1 MNYLDELKN
10 KRITVLGLGVSGLS
24 TMRFF
29 ARKNIDFSVVDSR
42 ETPPNLA
49 VAEQLATRVHF
60 GALTDSVFNDA
71 ELIVISPGIALSN
84 MYIQDAIARGVE
96 VIGDVEL
103 FARLNTKP
111 VYAVTGSNGKSSVV
125 TLTYDVLNQA
135 GFNVALAGNIGTPVL
150 DVVDQDFDCYVLE
163 LSSFQL
169 ETTHSLI
176 CEASCV
182 LNISEDHMDRYD
194 SLADYA
200 NAKQRIHL
208 HSKLAVLNHDDELT
222 YTAHQPQV
230 SFGIKQGD
238 LHLLGGAFNLDGQK
252 QLQTSELKVIGIHNQ
267 LNALAVMA
275 LLTRLNL
282 SFEIYK
288 RAFNQFSGLAHRCQL
303 VAEDNGVIYVNDSK
317 ATNVGATQ
325 AALMSLANGKNIILL
340 AGGVGKGADFSPL
353 KSEISSYVKQL
364 ITFGEDKE
372 KIAALSENSK
382 QVESLELAVK
392 EAKESAVSGDIVLL
406 APACASFDMFK
417 SFEHRGEVFSELVH
431 KVVNV

>member
-10 KRITVLGLGVSGLS
+10 KSITVLGLGVSGLS

-125 TLTYDVLNQA
+125 TMTYDVLNQA

-238 LHLLGGAFNLDGQK
+238 LHLLGSAFNLDGQK

-275 LLTRLNL
+275 LLSRLNL
-282 SFEIYK
+282 SSEIYK

-340 AGGVGKGADFSPL
+340 AGGVSKGADFSPL

-372 KIAALSENSK
+372 KIAALCENSK

-431 KVVNV
+431 KVVNI

>member
-10 KRITVLGLGVSGLS
+10 KSITVLGLGVSGLS

-194 SLADYA
+194 SLADYT

-238 LHLLGGAFNLDGQK
+238 LHLLGSAFNLDGQK

-275 LLTRLNL
+275 LLSRLNL
-282 SFEIYK
+282 SSEIYK

-340 AGGVGKGADFSPL
+340 AGGVSKGADFSPL

-372 KIAALSENSK
+372 KIAALCENSK

-417 SFEHRGEVFSELVH
+417 SFEHRGEVFSELVR

>member
-42 ETPPNLA
+42 EVPPNLE
-49 VAEQLATRVHF
+49 VAEELAIRVHF

-71 ELIVISPGIALSN
+71 ELIVVSPGIALSN
-84 MYIQDAIARGVE
+84 MYIQGAIARGVE

-125 TLTYDVLNQA
+125 TLTRDVLKQA

-169 ETTHSLI
+169 ETTYSLA

-182 LNISEDHMDRYD
+182 LNISEDHMDRYN
-194 SLADYA
+194 SLVDYA

-208 HSKLAVLNHDDELT
+208 HSKLAVVNCDDALT
-222 YTAHQPQV
+222 HTSHQPQV
-230 SFGIKQGD
+230 SFSVHQGD
-238 LHLLGGAFNLDGQK
+238 YQLTNQYFSAFGETLLATG
-252 QLQTSELKVIGIHNQ
+252 ELRVIGLHNQ

-275 LLTRLNL
+275 LLKNL
-282 SFEIYK
+282 ALPVGIFK
-288 RAFNQFSGLAHRCQL
+288 AAFNQFSGLAHRCQL
-303 VAEDNGVIYVNDSK
+303 VAEHNKVLYVNDSK

-325 AALMSLANGKNIILL
+325 AALISLANGKNIILL

-353 KSEISSYVKQL
+353 KNEIETYVKQL
-364 ITFGEDKE
+364 ITFGEDRE
-372 KIAALSENSK
+372 KIAALSDNTK

-392 EAKESAVSGDIVLL
+392 LAKECAVSGDVVLL

-431 KVVNV
+431 KVVNT

>member
-10 KRITVLGLGVSGLS
+10 KKIIVLGLGVSGLS

-42 ETPPNLA
+42 EVPPNEDIA
-49 VAEQLATRVHF
+49 KQLASSFHF
-60 GALTDSVFNDA
+60 GKLTKSVFEDA

-84 MYIQDAIARGVE
+84 MYIQDAISRGVE

-125 TLTYDVLNQA
+125 TLTRDVLKQA
-135 GFNVALAGNIGTPVL
+135 GFNVALAGNIGIPVL
-150 DVVDQDFDCYVLE
+150 DVVDENFEFYVLE

-169 ETTHSLI
+169 ETTHSLV

-194 SLADYA
+194 SLVDYA

-208 HSKLAVLNHDDELT
+208 HSKLAVVNYDDVLT
-222 YTAHQPQV
+222 HTSHQPQV
-230 SFGIKQGD
+230 SFSAQQGD
-238 LHLLGGAFNLDGQK
+238 YQLTNQNFSAFGEALLA
-252 QLQTSELKVIGIHNQ
+252 TAELSVIGLHNQ

-275 LLTRLNL
+275 LLKNL
-282 SFEIYK
+282 DLSVDVFK
-288 RAFNQFSGLAHRCQL
+288 AAFNQFSGLAHRCQL
-303 VAEDNGVIYVNDSK
+303 VAEHNKVLYVNDSK

-325 AALMSLANGKNIILL
+325 AALISLANGKNIILL

-353 KSEISSYVKQL
+353 KNEIETYVKQL
-364 ITFGEDKE
+364 ITFGEDRA
-372 KIAALSENSK
+372 KIAALSDNTK

-392 EAKESAVSGDIVLL
+392 LANECAV
-406 APACASFDMFK
+406 
-417 SFEHRGEVFSELVH
+417 
-431 KVVNV
+431 

>member
-10 KRITVLGLGVSGLS
+10 KKIIVLGLGVSGLS

-42 ETPPNLA
+42 EVPPNED
-49 VAEQLATRVHF
+49 VAKQLANSFHF
-60 GALTDSVFNDA
+60 GKLTNSVFEDA

-84 MYIQDAIARGVE
+84 MYIQDAISRGVE

-125 TLTYDVLNQA
+125 TLTRDVLKQA

-150 DVVDQDFDCYVLE
+150 DVVDEDFDCYVLE

-169 ETTHSLI
+169 ETTYSLV

-194 SLADYA
+194 SLVDYA

-208 HSKLAVLNHDDELT
+208 NSKLAVVNCDDALT
-222 YTAHQPQV
+222 HTSHQPQV
-230 SFGIKQGD
+230 SFSAQQGD
-238 LHLLGGAFNLDGQK
+238 YQLTNQYFSAFGESLLTTA
-252 QLQTSELKVIGIHNQ
+252 ELSVIGLHNQ

-275 LLTRLNL
+275 LLKNL
-282 SFEIYK
+282 DLSVDVFK
-288 RAFNQFSGLAHRCQL
+288 AAFNQFSGLAHRCQL
-303 VAEDNGVIYVNDSK
+303 IAEHNNVLYVNDSK

-325 AALMSLANGKNIILL
+325 AALMSLANSKNIILL

-353 KSEISSYVKQL
+353 KSEIETYVKQL
-364 ITFGEDKE
+364 ITFGEDRA
-372 KIAALSENSK
+372 KIAALSDNTK
-382 QVESLELAVK
+382 QVESLELAVQLAN
-392 EAKESAVSGDIVLL
+392 ECAVSGDIVLL
-406 APACASFDMFK
+406 APACSSFDMFK

-431 KVVNV
+431 KVVNA

>member
-10 KRITVLGLGVSGLS
+10 KSITVLGLGVSGLS

-194 SLADYA
+194 SLADYT

-238 LHLLGGAFNLDGQK
+238 LHLLGSAFNLDGQK

-275 LLTRLNL
+275 LLSQLNL
-282 SFEIYK
+282 SSEIYK

-340 AGGVGKGADFSPL
+340 AGGVSKGADFSPL

-372 KIAALSENSK
+372 KIAALCENSK

-417 SFEHRGEVFSELVH
+417 SFEHRGEVFSELVR